1 MLFAT
6 PQRKFWA
13 WQAGFWFFVSMTS
26 FFTLTLWYG
35 PFTWMHILQIAIQ
48 GTAGL
53 VLSLMLYW
61 VFKTIWNES
70 TTFRL
75 IVGLVAVM
83 AVAVIWTFARMEVFV
98 LLTGQIEEWDEFGG
112 WHFTSI
118 FIFLCWA
125 GLFHGI
131 RYYEL
136 LQAEH
141 RVMLLVEAEARDEQ
155 VKRMK
160 AQTVARDAQIKMLR
174 YQLNPHF
181 LCNTLNAINSLVE
194 SQESVKAQK
203 MTVNLS
209 RFLRYSLDYNPDTK
223 LALENEIMALNLYL
237 DIERTRFGDRLKID
251 FQIDEE
257 AKIGKIPSLLLQPII
272 ENSMKHAIALSEE
285 GGVIG
290 LIASVQSDQLVLEL
304 FDSGSG
310 IKKAPTKIMSSKGR
324 GVGLRNI
331 GERLKALYGSNYV
344 FDLDVTAAGGLKTTI
359 KIPYEP
365 QQKINKSLS
374 TEKIFTG

>member
-1 MLFAT
+1 
-6 PQRKFWA
+6 
-13 WQAGFWFFVSMTS
+13 
-26 FFTLTLWYG
+26 
-35 PFTWMHILQIAIQ
+35 MHILQIAIQ

-53 VLSLMLYW
+53 VLSLVLYW
-61 VFKTIWNES
+61 LFKTIWDKS

-75 IVGLVAVM
+75 MVGLVAVM
-83 AVAVIWTFARMEVFV
+83 AVAIVWTVARMEVFV
-98 LLTGQIEEWDEFGG
+98 QLTGQVEEWSEFGG

-118 FIFLCWA
+118 FIFLCWT

-136 LQAEH
+136 LQTEH
-141 RVMLLVEAEARDEQ
+141 RDMLTAEAEAREEQ

-209 RFLRYSLDYNPDTK
+209 RFLRYSLDNNPDTK

-237 DIERTRFGDRLKID
+237 EIEKTRFGDRLKLD
-251 FQIDEE
+251 FRIDED

-272 ENSMKHAIALSEE
+272 ENSMKHAISQSEE

-290 LIASVQSDQLVLEL
+290 LTASVHDQQLVLEL

-310 IKKAPTKIMSSKGR
+310 IKKAPTKIMSSNGR
-324 GVGLRNI
+324 GIGLRNI
-331 GERLKALYGSNYV
+331 GERLQALYGNNYV
-344 FDLDVTAAGGLKTTI
+344 FDLDVTASGGIRTTI

-374 TEKIFTG
+374 TPKSFTG

>member
-1 MLFAT
+1 
-6 PQRKFWA
+6 
-13 WQAGFWFFVSMTS
+13 
-26 FFTLTLWYG
+26 
-35 PFTWMHILQIAIQ
+35 MHILQIAVQ

-53 VLSLMLYW
+53 VLSLVLYW
-61 VFKTIWNES
+61 VFKTIWDES

-75 IVGLVAVM
+75 IVGLIAVMVVAV
-83 AVAVIWTFARMEVFV
+83 VWTFARMEVFV
-98 LLTGQIEEWDEFGG
+98 QLTGQIEEWSEFGG

-118 FIFLCWA
+118 FIFLCWT

-136 LQAEH
+136 LQREH
-141 RVMLLVEAEARDEQ
+141 SDMLLAEAEARDEQ

-194 SQESVKAQK
+194 AQESIKAQK

-209 RFLRYSLDYNPDTK
+209 RFLRYSLDNNPDTK

-237 DIERTRFGDRLKID
+237 EIEKTRFGDRLRLD
-251 FQIDEE
+251 FQITEE

-272 ENSMKHAIALSEE
+272 ENSMKHAISKSEE

-290 LIASVQSDQLVLEL
+290 LTASVHNEQLVLEL

-310 IKKAPTKIMSSKGR
+310 IKKAPTKIMSSNGR
-324 GVGLRNI
+324 GIGLRNI
-331 GERLKALYGSNYV
+331 GERLKALYGNNYL
-344 FDLDVTAAGGLKTTI
+344 FDLDVTASGGLKTTI

-365 QQKINKSLS
+365 QHKINKSLS
-374 TEKIFTG
+374 TSKFFTG

>member
-1 MLFAT
+1 
-6 PQRKFWA
+6 
-13 WQAGFWFFVSMTS
+13 
-26 FFTLTLWYG
+26 
-35 PFTWMHILQIAIQ
+35 MHILQIAIQ
-48 GTAGL
+48 GTVGL
-53 VLSLMLYW
+53 ALSLMLYW
-61 VFKTIWNES
+61 LFKTIWNES
-70 TTFRL
+70 TATRI

-83 AVAVIWTFARMEVFV
+83 AVALVWTFARMEVFV
-98 LLTGQIEEWDEFGG
+98 ILTGQIEEWKEFGG

-125 GLFHGI
+125 GLFHGV

-141 RVMLLVEAEARDEQ
+141 ADMLLAEAETRGEQ
-155 VKRMK
+155 LKRMK
-160 AQTVARDAQIKMLR
+160 AQTVARDAQIMMLR

-194 SQESVKAQK
+194 SQESAKAQK

-209 RFLRYSLDYNPDTK
+209 RFLRYSLENNPDTK

-237 DIERTRFGDRLKID
+237 EIEKTRFGDRLKID
-251 FQIDEE
+251 FKITDE
-257 AKIGKIPSLLLQPII
+257 AKIGKIPSLLLQPVI
-272 ENSMKHAIALSEE
+272 ENSMKHAISQSEE

-290 LIASVQSDQLVLEL
+290 LIASVHEQQLVLEL

-310 IKKAPTKIMSSKGR
+310 IKKAPTKMMSSKGR

-331 GERLKALYGSNYV
+331 AERLKVLYGNDFV
-344 FDLDVTAAGGLKTTI
+344 FDLDVTAAGGLRTTI

-374 TEKIFTG
+374 TPRFLKVN